1 MATKK
6 TTKTL
11 QERINAYFEGDA
23 LATGT
28 LFNKLI
34 RAGIDTPE
42 KLMALT
48 LNDLTQIKGIGRT
61 SAIQLMDIAC
71 DIAGKK

>member
-6 TTKTL
+6 TKTL
-11 QERINAYFEGDA
+11 QERISNYFEGDA

-28 LFNKLI
+28 LYNKLV
-34 RAGIDTPE
+34 RNGIDTPE

-48 LNDLTQIKGIGRT
+48 VNDLVTIKGIGRT
-61 SAIQLMDIAC
+61 TAIQLMDIAC